1 MIETALTNLF
11 GLQHPI
17 VLAPM
22 GRIAGGRLAA
32 AVSNAGGLGLVGGG
46 YGDAQWLATELSL
59 ARQGT
64 MRAWGVGFIT
74 WSAHRS
80 VVELALRHGPDAVML
95 SFGDPEPYAR
105 MVKASG
111 AALICQVQ
119 DLEEAQRAV
128 RAGADL
134 IVAQGTEGGGHGGRR
149 STLSLVPAVA
159 DAVAPIPVVAAGGIA
174 DGRGLA
180 AALMLGAHGALIGT
194 RFYAALESLGHPE
207 AKRRICAARGD
218 ETARTR
224 VFDVVRGLAWPE
236 KYPGRALRNA
246 FLQRWHGHEAEL
258 AEAVPAERR
267 RYQSAADERDFDT
280 AAVWAGESVD
290 LIDEVEAAG
299 AIVQRIAAAAEDRLR
314 AHADLLAPPR
324 R

>member
-1 MIETALTNLF
+1 METALTGLF

-22 GRIAGGRLAA
+22 GGIAGGRLAA

-46 YGDAQWLATELSL
+46 YGDAQWLSTELSL
-59 ARQGT
+59 VRQGT

-74 WSAHRS
+74 WAVHSS

-95 SFGDPEPYAR
+95 SFGDPGAYAR
-105 MVKASG
+105 MIKASG

-119 DLEEAQRAV
+119 DLDEARLAV
-128 RAGADL
+128 RAGADV

-149 STLSLVPAVA
+149 STFSLVPAVV

-180 AALMLGAHGALIGT
+180 AALMLGAQGVLVGT
-194 RFYAALESLGHPE
+194 RFYAAHESLGHPE
-207 AKRRICAARGD
+207 AKRRICQARGD

-224 VFDVVRGLAWPE
+224 VFDVARELAWPE

-246 FLQRWHGHEAEL
+246 FMSRWHGREAAL
-258 AEAVPAERR
+258 AEAGAVERE
-267 RYQSAADERDFDT
+267 RYQAAARERDFDT
-280 AAVWAGESVD
+280 AVVWAGESVD
-290 LIDEVEAAG
+290 LIREVEAAA
-299 AIVQRIAAAAEDRLR
+299 AIVQRIVAEAQDRLR
-314 AHADLLAPPR
+314 SRA
-324 R
+324 